1 MDVYLDLIIA
11 ENFIMNFLI
20 LYTTGTLLRKKTK
33 KYRLM
38 IGSFLGT
45 IYVFSLCIQIPSSVL
60 NISKFLIGALMVK
73 VAINDRISALVKETA
88 VYLFVSFIYAGC
100 ALGFVHIVKP
110 KVLYIV
116 NGIIIGG
123 EYIFELVVISAIV
136 SFLLIKLMMQLIKI
150 SHKFSK
156 RDMICEMELF
166 LNEKSIKINA
176 LLDSGNLLQDSASK
190 NPVIVVYKERA
201 RALFD
206 NILLERIDSLIGG
219 DAIPDDYVFDSRIKV
234 IPYQSVGTVSGL
246 MVTYKIDKVKLE
258 YQNEIYEIKDALIG
272 LYNEAFSKNDKYS
285 ALVGLQIFEGSK
297 LKNEFIK
304 NAKSKSKYSVCKI
317 H

>member
-219 DAIPDDYVFDSRIKV
+219 DVIPDDYVFDSRIKV